1 MTEVLDR
8 PLIEDEA
15 RIRDLLAQGLEYDT
29 HYSVEDV
36 LSEVAAMRATLWVRD
51 NSVAVTNI
59 IDCPQGRR
67 FNIWVA
73 AGDMQELIAEMYPE
87 FEKQARE
94 FGCKTVTI
102 TGRRGWVRAMKDV
115 GFKEVATVVAKEL

>member
-1 MTEVLDR
+1 
-8 PLIEDEA
+8 
-15 RIRDLLAQGLEYDT
+15 
-29 HYSVEDV
+29 
-36 LSEVAAMRATLWVRD
+36 MRATLWVRD